1 MSGIMQMSMSHTS
14 AGGGGGSPVTAGLVL
29 NLDAGDVTSYPGT
42 GTTWT
47 DTIGSKTFTLYGNGR
62 TSPNTS
68 TPPTYN
74 SGNGGH
80 LVFTNGNRQW
90 ARYTTSLTSMTSY
103 TAEGWWY
110 LDYHNSGGIYTL
122 ITERGTAAFN
132 FNYSVGVGVGNS
144 SDNFTGGNYNASP
157 GNGWNIGG
165 TSAASGH
172 LTAWKYISVTFD
184 NSTKNMNFYINGSLI
199 GSTVNQPSNTPTS
212 GAQGMHLATRW
223 DPTNNDTANNFLAGK
238 IAIVRVY
245 NAALTAGN
253 ITTNWN
259 AEKARFGY

>member
-29 NLDAGDVTSYPGT
+29 NLDAGNVASYPGS

-47 DTIGSKTFTLYGNGR
+47 DTVGGKVFTLYNNGR
-62 TSPNTS
+62 VSPVQTL
-68 TPPTYN
+68 PPAYI
-74 SGNGGH
+74 SSNGGH
-80 LVFTNGNRQW
+80 FLFTNGNRQW
-90 ARYTTSLTSMTSY
+90 ARCTTSLTSMTSY

-122 ITERGTAAFN
+122 ITERGTAAAN

-144 SDNFTGGNYNASP
+144 TDNFTGGNYTA
-157 GNGWNIGG
+157 GTGWFIGG

-223 DPTNNDTANNFLAGK
+223 DPTNSDTANNFLAGK

>member
-1 MSGIMQMSMSHTS
+1 MGGIQGMVMNNRGSS
-14 AGGGGGSPVTAGLVL
+14 AAAGPVTAGLVL
-29 NLDAGDVTSYPGT
+29 NLDAGNVASYPGS

-47 DTIGSKTFTLYGNGR
+47 DTVGGKVFTLYNNGR
-62 TSPNTS
+62 VSPLQNLL
-68 TPPTYN
+68 PPYN

-80 LVFTNGNRQW
+80 FVFTNGNRQW
-90 ARYTTSLTSMTSY
+90 ARCTTSLTSMTSY

-110 LDYHNSGGIYTL
+110 LDFHNSGGIIAL
-122 ITERGTAAFN
+122 ITERGTAAAN
-132 FNYSVGVGVGNS
+132 FNYSIGVGVGNS
-144 SDNFTGGNYNASP
+144 TDNFTGGNYNASP

-172 LTAWKYISVTFD
+172 LTSWKYISVTFD

-199 GSTVNQPSNTPTS
+199 GSTVNQPSNTPSS

-223 DPTNNDTANNFLAGK
+223 DPTNVDTANNFLAGK
-238 IAIVRVY
+238 LAIVRVY
-245 NAALTAGN
+245 NAALSAGD

>member
-1 MSGIMQMSMSHTS
+1 MSGIMQMNMSHKPAAA
-14 AGGGGGSPVTAGLVL
+14 AGGPVTAGLVL
-29 NLDAGDVTSYPGT
+29 NLDAGNILSYPGT
-42 GTTWT
+42 GTVWS
-47 DTIGSKTFTLYGNGR
+47 DTVGGKVFSLYNNGR
-62 TSPNTS
+62 VSPLQTL
-68 TPPTYN
+68 PPAYI
-74 SGNGGH
+74 SSNGGH
-80 LVFTNGNRQW
+80 FLFTNGNRQW
-90 ARYTTSLTSMTSY
+90 ARCTSSLPSMTSY

-172 LTAWKYISVTFD
+172 VTAWKYISVTFN
-184 NSTKNMNFYINGSLI
+184 NSTKSMNFYINGSLI
-199 GSTVNQPSNTPTS
+199 GSTVSQPSNTPSS

-223 DPTNNDTANNFLAGK
+223 DPTNVDTANSFLAGK
-238 IAIVRVY
+238 LAIVRVY
-245 NAALTAGN
+245 NAALTAGD

>member
-1 MSGIMQMSMSHTS
+1 MSGIMQMIMSQTPAA
-14 AGGGGGSPVTAGLVL
+14 AGGPVTAGLVL
-29 NLDAGDVTSYPGT
+29 NLDAGNVLSYPGT
-42 GTTWT
+42 GTVWS
-47 DTIGSKTFTLYGNGR
+47 DTVGGKVFSLYNNGR
-62 TSPNTS
+62 VSPLQTL
-68 TPPTYN
+68 PPSYN
-74 SGNGGH
+74 SANGGH
-80 LVFTNGNRQW
+80 FVFTNGNRQW
-90 ARYTTSLTSMTSY
+90 ARCTSSLPFMPSY

-144 SDNFTGGNYNASP
+144 TDNFTGGNYNAAP

-199 GSTVNQPSNTPTS
+199 GTTVNQPSNTPSS

-223 DPTNNDTANNFLAGK
+223 DPTNLDTANNFLAGK

-245 NAALTAGN
+245 NAALSAGN
-253 ITTNWN
+253 ITTNWL